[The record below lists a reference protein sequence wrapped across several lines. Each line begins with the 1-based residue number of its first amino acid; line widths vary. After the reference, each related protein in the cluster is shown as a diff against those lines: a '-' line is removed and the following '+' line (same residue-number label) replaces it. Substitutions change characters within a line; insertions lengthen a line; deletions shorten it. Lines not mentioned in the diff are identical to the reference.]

1 VSHFRIEKANL
12 LDSSNK
18 EMQSEDFCF
27 VGLGFALGSAV
38 SIFSFGGDG
47 RFLGLDL
54 SNSNFN
60 DSLISSVE
68 ICLEVELSLIEA

>member
-1 VSHFRIEKANL
+1 MNL

-18 EMQSEDFCF
+18 EMQSEYFCF